1 MVVFI
6 VNEKQ
11 FPFNDTDT
19 ILEVKQSLVK
29 QLNLSCKYVDLIF
42 ILDKP
47 LRVMGK
53 FNVEPGKLARTLDR
67 YVLER
72 FAFKETIKV
81 GYEEVDGYDP
91 DKRTP
96 LISGGRG
103 RGKGIGRGVG
113 RGRGITSGVYVP
125 PTRDESTFD
134 HNSLEQSMKLE
145 PVFDLDSHDDFP
157 SL

>member
-11 FPFNDTDT
+11 FTFNDTDT

-29 QLNLSCKYVDLIF
+29 QLNLSCKYIDLIF
-42 ILDKP
+42 VLDKP
-47 LRVMGK
+47 LRIMGK

-81 GYEEVDGYDP
+81 EYEEVDGYDP

-96 LISGGRG
+96 LISGGRS
-103 RGKGIGRGVG
+103 
-113 RGRGITSGVYVP
+113 RGRGIGIGNASGVYVP

-145 PVFDLDSHDDFP
+145 PMFDIDSHDDFP

>member
-11 FPFNDTDT
+11 FTFNDTDT
-19 ILEVKQSLVK
+19 ILEVKRSLVK
-29 QLNLSCKYVDLIF
+29 QLNLSCKYIDLVF
-42 ILDKP
+42 VLDKP
-47 LRVMGK
+47 LRILGK

-72 FAFKETIKV
+72 FAFKDTIKV
-81 GYEEVDGYDP
+81 QYEEVDGYDP

-103 RGKGIGRGVG
+103 MG
-113 RGRGITSGVYVP
+113 RGRGNASGAYVP

-134 HNSLEQSMKLE
+134 HNSLEQSMNLE